1 MVLGA
6 KNLIVAASPDGIL
19 VSDKEK
25 SDSLKNYV
33 SLERH
38 PTCEERRWGEYR
50 IIDHTTF
57 RDVDTLTKHLFLKAG
72 ASISYQRHALR
83 DEIWTLING
92 VGEVVL
98 DGQRQRTRCGEVVH
112 IKKGCSHAILAVTD
126 IHIIE
131 VQIGAELAEEDIE
144 RFDWQW

>member
-1 MVLGA
+1 M
-6 KNLIVAASPDGIL
+6 
-19 VSDKEK
+19 
-25 SDSLKNYV
+25 
-33 SLERH
+33 
-38 PTCEERRWGEYR
+38 
-50 IIDHTTF
+50 
-57 RDVDTLTKHLFLKAG
+57 
-72 ASISYQRHALR
+72 
-83 DEIWTLING
+83 
-92 VGEVVL
+92 VL